1 MSPLNVKVYRNS
13 SWWRGLHPGR
23 WLFFQ
28 DIHTLGQSIDDTITN
43 PLVSNHRIP
52 PYKAYTTI
60 VGVAENDHDVKC
72 FPGIGVDAVLLVV
85 LHSRFCCTKTP
96 QTETATFSP
105 TAKLKPPVGE
115 RCASIGLKV
124 PWKRLRR
131 KPVIFEP
138 WSLLVKHQKRYTS
151 DWKFYGRYAR

>member
-1 MSPLNVKVYRNS
+1 MPPLNVKVYRNS

-23 WLFFQ
+23 CTPWVKV
-28 DIHTLGQSIDDTITN
+28 DDTTTN

-52 PYKAYTTI
+52 PCKAYTTI
-60 VGVAENDHDVKC
+60 VGVAENHDDVKC
-72 FPGIGVDAVLLVV
+72 FPGIRVDAVLLVV

-96 QTETATFSP
+96 QTETAFSP
-105 TAKLKPPVGE
+105 TAKLKPPVGK

-138 WSLLVKHQKRYTS
+138 WSLLVKQQKRYTS
-151 DWKFYGRYAR
+151 DWKFYRPYAR